1 MPGTPRVSR
10 VKLTIEFEGGD
21 ELVAS
26 TADGASYT
34 FWGLGAT
41 VAGLSSRTED
51 MIKGYVQSLRDR
63 DERAMAERKRGGI
76 EP

>member
-1 MPGTPRVSR
+1 MSWTPRVTR

-21 ELVAS
+21 ELVAAS
-26 TADGASYT
+26 DGSMYSS
-34 FWGLGAT
+34 WGLGAT
-41 VAGLSSRTED
+41 VAGLSSRMTD
-51 MIKGYVQSLRDR
+51 VIKGYVQSLRDR